1 MSVEG
6 WALGVA
12 IVSAAGSI
20 GAIIWARLA
29 VMQAKRSADAA
40 ERANLNAEAQNQ
52 AFFLARGT
60 LDNPEYASFESENI
74 GKGMA
79 RNVTIEASFGQV
91 WVGGDRTWDLIRPD
105 QKVPFGLMMPRDTW
119 NATFVT
125 PEARTVRLS
134 WTGQNGL
141 PDGYSLPLPFVP
153 RAPRT

>member
-60 LDNPEYASFESENI
+60 LDNPEYASFEFENI

-105 QKVPFGLMMPRDTW
+105 QKVPFDCHGLGRTASLM
-119 NATFVT
+119 ATHSHFPSFRELRVRNLNGF
-125 PEARTVRLS
+125 PCGWVRTI
-134 WTGQNGL
+134 
-141 PDGYSLPLPFVP
+141 
-153 RAPRT
+153 RAE